1 MNFKYYLRGLGT
13 GIVVTLII
21 VTISNSLRSSR
32 TISENAAQPSSVQ
45 PTSAIEAILNNQRT
59 TQAYEDETSADA
71 TSADAASVDVTSAET
86 QSAETVSAT
95 DEYETGTAPKSG
107 TWYQVNTSGNSKTV
121 SGNVQQGQQER
132 NITVSF
138 ETIRSSEA
146 AAQLLEKAGIVDNWR
161 NFNSYLV
168 NNGYDRKVSGG
179 TFSFSGNESY
189 EEIAKTITKSR

>member
-21 VTISNSLRSSR
+21 VTISNSLRGSK

-45 PTSAIEAILNNQRT
+45 STSAIEAILNNQRT
-59 TQAYEDETSADA
+59 TQAYEDATSEDTTSA
-71 TSADAASVDVTSAET
+71 DVTSADT
-86 QSAETVSAT
+86 PSAETVSVT
-95 DEYETGTAPKSG
+95 DEYEAGTATKSG
-107 TWYQVNTSGNSKTV
+107 MWYQVNTSDNSKTV

>member
-13 GIVVTLII
+13 GIVVTLMI
-21 VTISNSLRSSR
+21 VTISNSLRGSK
-32 TISENAAQPSSVQ
+32 TASENAAQPSSVQ

-59 TQAYEDETSADA
+59 TQAYGDAASADA
-71 TSADAASVDVTSAET
+71 TSADAASADVTSADVISADT
-86 QSAETVSAT
+86 SLAETVS
-95 DEYETGTAPKSG
+95 DK
-107 TWYQVNTSGNSKTV
+107 
-121 SGNVQQGQQER
+121 VQQGQQER
-132 NITVSF
+132 QITVSF
-138 ETIRSSEA
+138 ETIQSSEA

-189 EEIAKTITKSR
+189 KEIAGIITKSR

>member
-21 VTISNSLRSSR
+21 VTISNSLRGSK
-32 TISENAAQPSSVQ
+32 TASENAAQPSSVQ

-59 TQAYEDETSADA
+59 TQAYG
-71 TSADAASVDVTSAET
+71 DAASADVTSADVISADT
-86 QSAETVSAT
+86 SSAETVS
-95 DEYETGTAPKSG
+95 D
-107 TWYQVNTSGNSKTV
+107 NI
-121 SGNVQQGQQER
+121 QQGQQER

-138 ETIRSSEA
+138 ETIQSSEA

-189 EEIAKTITKSR
+189 KEIAGIITKSR

>member
-21 VTISNSLRSSR
+21 VTISNSLRGSK
-32 TISENAAQPSSVQ
+32 TASENAAQPSSVQ

-59 TQAYEDETSADA
+59 TQAYGDTASADA
-71 TSADAASVDVTSAET
+71 TSADAASADVTSADVISADT
-86 QSAETVSAT
+86 SSAETVS
-95 DEYETGTAPKSG
+95 D
-107 TWYQVNTSGNSKTV
+107 
-121 SGNVQQGQQER
+121 NVQQGQQER

-138 ETIRSSEA
+138 ETIQSSEA

-189 EEIAKTITKSR
+189 KEIAGIITKSR

>member
-21 VTISNSLRSSR
+21 VTISNSLRGSK
-32 TISENAAQPSSVQ
+32 TASENAAQPSSVQ

-59 TQAYEDETSADA
+59 TQAYGDVASADA
-71 TSADAASVDVTSAET
+71 TSADAASADVTSADVISADT
-86 QSAETVSAT
+86 SSAETVS
-95 DEYETGTAPKSG
+95 D
-107 TWYQVNTSGNSKTV
+107 
-121 SGNVQQGQQER
+121 NVQQGQQER

-138 ETIRSSEA
+138 ETIQSSEA

-189 EEIAKTITKSR
+189 KEIAGIITKSR

>member
-21 VTISNSLRSSR
+21 VTISNSLRGSK
-32 TISENAAQPSSVQ
+32 TASENAAQPSSVQ

-59 TQAYEDETSADA
+59 TQAYGDAASADA
-71 TSADAASVDVTSAET
+71 TSADAASADVTSVDVISADT
-86 QSAETVSAT
+86 SSAETVS
-95 DEYETGTAPKSG
+95 D
-107 TWYQVNTSGNSKTV
+107 
-121 SGNVQQGQQER
+121 NVQQGQQGR

-138 ETIRSSEA
+138 ETIQSSEA

-189 EEIAKTITKSR
+189 KEIAGIITKSR

>member
-21 VTISNSLRSSR
+21 VTISNSLRGSK
-32 TISENAAQPSSVQ
+32 TASENAAQPSSVQ

-59 TQAYEDETSADA
+59 TQAYGDAASADA
-71 TSADAASVDVTSAET
+71 TSADAASADVTSADVISADT
-86 QSAETVSAT
+86 SSAETVS
-95 DEYETGTAPKSG
+95 D
-107 TWYQVNTSGNSKTV
+107 
-121 SGNVQQGQQER
+121 NVQQGQHER

-138 ETIRSSEA
+138 ETIQSSEA

-189 EEIAKTITKSR
+189 KEIAGIITKSR

>member
-1 MNFKYYLRGLGT
+1 VNFKYYLRGLGT

-21 VTISNSLRSSR
+21 VTISNSLRGSK
-32 TISENAAQPSSVQ
+32 TASENAAQPSSVQ

-59 TQAYEDETSADA
+59 TQAYGDAASADA
-71 TSADAASVDVTSAET
+71 TSAGAASADVTSADVISADT
-86 QSAETVSAT
+86 SSAETVS
-95 DEYETGTAPKSG
+95 D
-107 TWYQVNTSGNSKTV
+107 
-121 SGNVQQGQQER
+121 NVQQGQQER

-138 ETIRSSEA
+138 ETIQSSEA

-189 EEIAKTITKSR
+189 KEIAGIITKSR

>member
-21 VTISNSLRSSR
+21 VTISNSLRGSK
-32 TISENAAQPSSVQ
+32 TASENAAQPSSVQ

-59 TQAYEDETSADA
+59 TQAYGDA
-71 TSADAASVDVTSAET
+71 ASADAASADAASADVTSADVISADT
-86 QSAETVSAT
+86 SSAETVS
-95 DEYETGTAPKSG
+95 D
-107 TWYQVNTSGNSKTV
+107 
-121 SGNVQQGQQER
+121 NVQHGQQER

-138 ETIRSSEA
+138 ETIQSSEA

-189 EEIAKTITKSR
+189 KEIAGIITKSR

>member
-21 VTISNSLRSSR
+21 VTISNSLRGSK
-32 TISENAAQPSSVQ
+32 TASENAAQPSSVQ

-59 TQAYEDETSADA
+59 TQAYGDAASADA
-71 TSADAASVDVTSAET
+71 TSADAASADVTSADVISADT
-86 QSAETVSAT
+86 SSAETVS
-95 DEYETGTAPKSG
+95 D
-107 TWYQVNTSGNSKTV
+107 
-121 SGNVQQGQQER
+121 NVQQGQQER
-132 NITVSF
+132 TITVSV
-138 ETIRSSEA
+138 ETIQSSEA

-189 EEIAKTITKSR
+189 KEIAGIITKSR

>member
-21 VTISNSLRSSR
+21 VTISNSLRGSK
-32 TISENAAQPSSVQ
+32 TASENAAQPSSVQ

-59 TQAYEDETSADA
+59 TQAYGDAASADA
-71 TSADAASVDVTSAET
+71 TSADAASADVTSADVVST
-86 QSAETVSAT
+86 DTSSAETVS
-95 DEYETGTAPKSG
+95 D
-107 TWYQVNTSGNSKTV
+107 
-121 SGNVQQGQQER
+121 NVQQGQQGR

-138 ETIRSSEA
+138 ETIQSSEA

-189 EEIAKTITKSR
+189 KEIAGIITKSR

>member
-21 VTISNSLRSSR
+21 VTISNSLRGSK
-32 TISENAAQPSSVQ
+32 TASENAAQPSSVQ

-59 TQAYEDETSADA
+59 TQAYG
-71 TSADAASVDVTSAET
+71 DAASADVTSADVISADT
-86 QSAETVSAT
+86 SSAETVS
-95 DEYETGTAPKSG
+95 D
-107 TWYQVNTSGNSKTV
+107 
-121 SGNVQQGQQER
+121 NVQQGQQER

-138 ETIRSSEA
+138 ETIQSSEA

-189 EEIAKTITKSR
+189 KEIAGIITKSR

>member
-21 VTISNSLRSSR
+21 VTISNSLRGSK
-32 TISENAAQPSSVQ
+32 TASENAAQPSSVQ

-59 TQAYEDETSADA
+59 TQAYG
-71 TSADAASVDVTSAET
+71 DAASADVTSADVISADT
-86 QSAETVSAT
+86 SSAETVS
-95 DEYETGTAPKSG
+95 D
-107 TWYQVNTSGNSKTV
+107 
-121 SGNVQQGQQER
+121 NVQQGQQGR

-138 ETIRSSEA
+138 ETIQSSEA

-189 EEIAKTITKSR
+189 KEIAGIITKSR

>member
-21 VTISNSLRSSR
+21 VTISNSLRGSK
-32 TISENAAQPSSVQ
+32 TASENAAQPSSVQ

-59 TQAYEDETSADA
+59 TQAYGDAASADAASADATSADA
-71 TSADAASVDVTSAET
+71 TSADAASADVTSADVISADT
-86 QSAETVSAT
+86 SSAETVS
-95 DEYETGTAPKSG
+95 D
-107 TWYQVNTSGNSKTV
+107 NI
-121 SGNVQQGQQER
+121 QQGQQER

-138 ETIRSSEA
+138 ETIQSSEA

-189 EEIAKTITKSR
+189 KEIAGIITKSR

>member
-21 VTISNSLRSSR
+21 VTISNSLRGSK
-32 TISENAAQPSSVQ
+32 TASENAAQPSSVQ

-59 TQAYEDETSADA
+59 TQAYGDAASADA
-71 TSADAASVDVTSAET
+71 TSADVTSADVISADT
-86 QSAETVSAT
+86 SSAETVS
-95 DEYETGTAPKSG
+95 D
-107 TWYQVNTSGNSKTV
+107 
-121 SGNVQQGQQER
+121 NVQQGQQER

-138 ETIRSSEA
+138 ETIQSSEA

-189 EEIAKTITKSR
+189 KEIAGIITKSR

>member
-21 VTISNSLRSSR
+21 VTISNSLRGSK

-45 PTSAIEAILNNQRT
+45 STSAIEAILNNQRT
-59 TQAYEDETSADA
+59 TQAYEDATSEDTTSA
-71 TSADAASVDVTSAET
+71 DVTSADT
-86 QSAETVSAT
+86 PSAETVSVT
-95 DEYETGTAPKSG
+95 DEYETGTATKSG
-107 TWYQVNTSGNSKTV
+107 MWYQVNTSDNSKTV

>member
-21 VTISNSLRSSR
+21 VTISNSLRGSK
-32 TISENAAQPSSVQ
+32 TASENAAQPSSVQ

-59 TQAYEDETSADA
+59 TQAYGDA
-71 TSADAASVDVTSAET
+71 ASADAASADAASADVTSADVISADT
-86 QSAETVSAT
+86 SSAETVS
-95 DEYETGTAPKSG
+95 D
-107 TWYQVNTSGNSKTV
+107 NI
-121 SGNVQQGQQER
+121 QQGQQER

-138 ETIRSSEA
+138 ETIQSSEA

-189 EEIAKTITKSR
+189 KEIAGIITKSR

>member
-21 VTISNSLRSSR
+21 VTISNSLRGSK
-32 TISENAAQPSSVQ
+32 TASENAAQPSSVQ

-59 TQAYEDETSADA
+59 TQAYGDAALADA
-71 TSADAASVDVTSAET
+71 TSADAASADVTSADVISADT
-86 QSAETVSAT
+86 SSAETVS
-95 DEYETGTAPKSG
+95 D
-107 TWYQVNTSGNSKTV
+107 
-121 SGNVQQGQQER
+121 NVQQGQQER

-138 ETIRSSEA
+138 ETIQSSEA

-189 EEIAKTITKSR
+189 KEIAGIITKSR

>member
-21 VTISNSLRSSR
+21 VTISNSLRGSK
-32 TISENAAQPSSVQ
+32 TASENAAQPSSVQ

-59 TQAYEDETSADA
+59 TQAYGDAASADATSADA
-71 TSADAASVDVTSAET
+71 TSADVTSADVISADT
-86 QSAETVSAT
+86 SSAETVS
-95 DEYETGTAPKSG
+95 D
-107 TWYQVNTSGNSKTV
+107 NI
-121 SGNVQQGQQER
+121 QQGQQER

-138 ETIRSSEA
+138 ETIQSSEA

-189 EEIAKTITKSR
+189 KEIAGIITKSR

>member
-21 VTISNSLRSSR
+21 VTISNSLRGSK
-32 TISENAAQPSSVQ
+32 TASENAAQPSSVQ

-59 TQAYEDETSADA
+59 TQAYGDAASADAASADA
-71 TSADAASVDVTSAET
+71 TSADAASADVISADTS
-86 QSAETVSAT
+86 SAETVS
-95 DEYETGTAPKSG
+95 D
-107 TWYQVNTSGNSKTV
+107 
-121 SGNVQQGQQER
+121 NVQQGQQER

-138 ETIRSSEA
+138 ETIQSSEA

-189 EEIAKTITKSR
+189 NEIAGIITKSR

>member
-21 VTISNSLRSSR
+21 VTISNSLRGSKTASG
-32 TISENAAQPSSVQ
+32 NAAQPSSVQ

-59 TQAYEDETSADA
+59 TQAYGDAASADA
-71 TSADAASVDVTSAET
+71 TSTDAASADVTSADVISADT
-86 QSAETVSAT
+86 SSAETVS
-95 DEYETGTAPKSG
+95 D
-107 TWYQVNTSGNSKTV
+107 
-121 SGNVQQGQQER
+121 NVQQGQQER

-138 ETIRSSEA
+138 ETIQSSEA

-189 EEIAKTITKSR
+189 KEIAGIITKSR

>member
-1 MNFKYYLRGLGT
+1 M
-13 GIVVTLII
+13 TLII
-21 VTISNSLRSSR
+21 VTISNSLRGSK
-32 TISENAAQPSSVQ
+32 TASENAAQPSSVQ

-59 TQAYEDETSADA
+59 TQAYGDATSADA
-71 TSADAASVDVTSAET
+71 TSADAASADVTSADVISADT
-86 QSAETVSAT
+86 SSAETVS
-95 DEYETGTAPKSG
+95 D
-107 TWYQVNTSGNSKTV
+107 
-121 SGNVQQGQQER
+121 NVQQGQQER

-138 ETIRSSEA
+138 ETIQSSEA

-189 EEIAKTITKSR
+189 KEIAGIITKSR

>member
-21 VTISNSLRSSR
+21 VTISNSLRGSK
-32 TISENAAQPSSVQ
+32 TASENAAQPSSVQ

-59 TQAYEDETSADA
+59 PQAYGDAASADA
-71 TSADAASVDVTSAET
+71 PSADAASAEVLSADTS
-86 QSAETVSAT
+86 SAETVS
-95 DEYETGTAPKSG
+95 D
-107 TWYQVNTSGNSKTV
+107 
-121 SGNVQQGQQER
+121 NVQQGQQGR

-138 ETIRSSEA
+138 ETIQSSEA

-189 EEIAKTITKSR
+189 KEIAGIITKSR

>member
-1 MNFKYYLRGLGT
+1 MGT

-21 VTISNSLRSSR
+21 VTISNSLRGGK
-32 TISENAAQPSSVQ
+32 TASENAAQPSSVQ

-59 TQAYEDETSADA
+59 TQAYGDAASADA
-71 TSADAASVDVTSAET
+71 TSADAASADVTSADVISADT
-86 QSAETVSAT
+86 SSAETVS
-95 DEYETGTAPKSG
+95 D
-107 TWYQVNTSGNSKTV
+107 
-121 SGNVQQGQQER
+121 NVQQGQQGR

-138 ETIRSSEA
+138 ETIQSSEA

-189 EEIAKTITKSR
+189 KEIAGIITKSR

>member
-1 MNFKYYLRGLGT
+1 MNVKYYLRGLGT

-21 VTISNSLRSSR
+21 VTISNSLRGNK
-32 TISENAAQPSSVQ
+32 TVSENAAQPSSVQ

-59 TQAYEDETSADA
+59 TQAYGDAASADA
-71 TSADAASVDVTSAET
+71 TSADVTSADVISADT
-86 QSAETVSAT
+86 SSAETVS
-95 DEYETGTAPKSG
+95 D
-107 TWYQVNTSGNSKTV
+107 
-121 SGNVQQGQQER
+121 NVQQGQQER

-138 ETIRSSEA
+138 ETIQSSEA

-189 EEIAKTITKSR
+189 KEIAGIITKSR

>member
-21 VTISNSLRSSR
+21 VTISNSLRGSK
-32 TISENAAQPSSVQ
+32 TASENAAQPSSVQ

-59 TQAYEDETSADA
+59 TQAYGDAASADAASADATSADA
-71 TSADAASVDVTSAET
+71 TSADVTSADVISADT
-86 QSAETVSAT
+86 SSAETVS
-95 DEYETGTAPKSG
+95 D
-107 TWYQVNTSGNSKTV
+107 
-121 SGNVQQGQQER
+121 NVQQGQQER

-138 ETIRSSEA
+138 ETIQSSEA

-189 EEIAKTITKSR
+189 KEIAGIITKSR

>member
-21 VTISNSLRSSR
+21 VTISNSLRGR
-32 TISENAAQPSSVQ
+32 KTASENAAQPSSVQ

-59 TQAYEDETSADA
+59 TQAYGDAASADA
-71 TSADAASVDVTSAET
+71 TSADAASADVTSADVISADT
-86 QSAETVSAT
+86 SSAETVS
-95 DEYETGTAPKSG
+95 D
-107 TWYQVNTSGNSKTV
+107 
-121 SGNVQQGQQER
+121 NVQQGQQER

-138 ETIRSSEA
+138 ETIQSSEA

-189 EEIAKTITKSR
+189 KEIAGIITKSR

>member
-1 MNFKYYLRGLGT
+1 VNFKYYLRGLGT

-21 VTISNSLRSSR
+21 VTISNSLRGSK
-32 TISENAAQPSSVQ
+32 TASENAAQPSSVQ

-59 TQAYEDETSADA
+59 TQAYGDAASADA
-71 TSADAASVDVTSAET
+71 TSADAASADVTSADVISADT
-86 QSAETVSAT
+86 SSAETVS
-95 DEYETGTAPKSG
+95 D
-107 TWYQVNTSGNSKTV
+107 
-121 SGNVQQGQQER
+121 NVQQGQQER

-138 ETIRSSEA
+138 ETIQSSEA

-189 EEIAKTITKSR
+189 KEIAGIITKSR

>member
-21 VTISNSLRSSR
+21 VTISNSLRGSK
-32 TISENAAQPSSVQ
+32 TASENAAQPSSVQ

-59 TQAYEDETSADA
+59 TQAYGDAASADATSADA
-71 TSADAASVDVTSAET
+71 TSADVISADTS
-86 QSAETVSAT
+86 SAETVS
-95 DEYETGTAPKSG
+95 D
-107 TWYQVNTSGNSKTV
+107 
-121 SGNVQQGQQER
+121 NVQQGQQER

-138 ETIRSSEA
+138 ETIQSSEA

-189 EEIAKTITKSR
+189 KEIAGIITKSR

>member
-21 VTISNSLRSSR
+21 VTISNSLRGSK
-32 TISENAAQPSSVQ
+32 TASENAAQPSSVQ

-59 TQAYEDETSADA
+59 TQAYGDAASADA
-71 TSADAASVDVTSAET
+71 TSADAASADVTSADT
-86 QSAETVSAT
+86 SSAETVS
-95 DEYETGTAPKSG
+95 D
-107 TWYQVNTSGNSKTV
+107 
-121 SGNVQQGQQER
+121 NVQQGQQGR

-138 ETIRSSEA
+138 ETIQSSEA

-189 EEIAKTITKSR
+189 KEIAGIITKSR

>member
-21 VTISNSLRSSR
+21 VTISNSLRGSK
-32 TISENAAQPSSVQ
+32 TASENAAQPSSVQ

-59 TQAYEDETSADA
+59 TQAYGDAASADA
-71 TSADAASVDVTSAET
+71 TSADAASADVTSADVISADT
-86 QSAETVSAT
+86 SSAETVS
-95 DEYETGTAPKSG
+95 D
-107 TWYQVNTSGNSKTV
+107 
-121 SGNVQQGQQER
+121 NVQQGQQGR

-138 ETIRSSEA
+138 ETIQSSEA

-189 EEIAKTITKSR
+189 KEIAGIITKSR

>member
-21 VTISNSLRSSR
+21 VTISNSLRGSK
-32 TISENAAQPSSVQ
+32 TASENAAQPSSVQ

-59 TQAYEDETSADA
+59 TQAYGDAASADA
-71 TSADAASVDVTSAET
+71 TSADAASADVTSADVISADT
-86 QSAETVSAT
+86 SSAETVS
-95 DEYETGTAPKSG
+95 D
-107 TWYQVNTSGNSKTV
+107 
-121 SGNVQQGQQER
+121 NVQQGHQGR

-138 ETIRSSEA
+138 ETIQSSEA
-146 AAQLLEKAGIVDNWR
+146 AAQLLEKAGIVENWR

-189 EEIAKTITKSR
+189 KEIAGIITKSR

>member
-21 VTISNSLRSSR
+21 VTISNSLRGSK
-32 TISENAAQPSSVQ
+32 TASENAAQPSSVQ

-59 TQAYEDETSADA
+59 TQAYGDA
-71 TSADAASVDVTSAET
+71 ASADAASADVTSADVISADT
-86 QSAETVSAT
+86 SSAETVS
-95 DEYETGTAPKSG
+95 D
-107 TWYQVNTSGNSKTV
+107 
-121 SGNVQQGQQER
+121 NVQQGQQER

-138 ETIRSSEA
+138 ETIQSSEA

-189 EEIAKTITKSR
+189 KEIAGIITKSR

>member
-21 VTISNSLRSSR
+21 VTISNSLRGSK
-32 TISENAAQPSSVQ
+32 TASENAAQPSSVQ

-59 TQAYEDETSADA
+59 TQAYGDAASADA
-71 TSADAASVDVTSAET
+71 TSADAASADVTSADVT
-86 QSAETVSAT
+86 SADVISADTSSAETVS
-95 DEYETGTAPKSG
+95 D
-107 TWYQVNTSGNSKTV
+107 
-121 SGNVQQGQQER
+121 NVQQGQQER

-138 ETIRSSEA
+138 ETIQSSEA

-189 EEIAKTITKSR
+189 KEIAGIITKSR

>member
-21 VTISNSLRSSR
+21 VTISNSLRGSK
-32 TISENAAQPSSVQ
+32 TASENAAQPSSFQ

-59 TQAYEDETSADA
+59 TQAYGDAASADA
-71 TSADAASVDVTSAET
+71 TSEDAASADVTSADVISADT
-86 QSAETVSAT
+86 SSAETVS
-95 DEYETGTAPKSG
+95 D
-107 TWYQVNTSGNSKTV
+107 
-121 SGNVQQGQQER
+121 NVQQGQQER

-138 ETIRSSEA
+138 ETIQSSEA

-189 EEIAKTITKSR
+189 KEIAGIITKSR

>member
-21 VTISNSLRSSR
+21 VTISNSLRGSK
-32 TISENAAQPSSVQ
+32 TASENAAQPSSVQ

-59 TQAYEDETSADA
+59 TQAYGDAASADA
-71 TSADAASVDVTSAET
+71 TSADAASADVTSADVT
-86 QSAETVSAT
+86 SADVISADTSSAETVS
-95 DEYETGTAPKSG
+95 D
-107 TWYQVNTSGNSKTV
+107 
-121 SGNVQQGQQER
+121 NVQQER

-138 ETIRSSEA
+138 ETIQSSEA

-189 EEIAKTITKSR
+189 KEIAGIITKSR

>member
-21 VTISNSLRSSR
+21 VTISNSLRGSK
-32 TISENAAQPSSVQ
+32 TASENAAQPSSVQ

-59 TQAYEDETSADA
+59 TQAHGDAASADA
-71 TSADAASVDVTSAET
+71 TSADAASADVTSADVISADT
-86 QSAETVSAT
+86 SSAETVS
-95 DEYETGTAPKSG
+95 D
-107 TWYQVNTSGNSKTV
+107 
-121 SGNVQQGQQER
+121 NVQQGQQER

-138 ETIRSSEA
+138 ETIQSSEA

-189 EEIAKTITKSR
+189 KEIAGIITKSR

>member
-21 VTISNSLRSSR
+21 VTISNSLRGSK
-32 TISENAAQPSSVQ
+32 TASENAAQPSSVQ
-45 PTSAIEAILNNQRT
+45 PTSAIEAVLNNQRT
-59 TQAYEDETSADA
+59 TQAYGDAASADA
-71 TSADAASVDVTSAET
+71 TSADAASADVTSADVISADT
-86 QSAETVSAT
+86 SSAETVS
-95 DEYETGTAPKSG
+95 D
-107 TWYQVNTSGNSKTV
+107 
-121 SGNVQQGQQER
+121 NVQQGQQGR

-138 ETIRSSEA
+138 ETIQSSEA

-189 EEIAKTITKSR
+189 KEIAGIITKSR

>member
-21 VTISNSLRSSR
+21 VTISNSLRGSK
-32 TISENAAQPSSVQ
+32 TASENAAQPSSVQ

-59 TQAYEDETSADA
+59 TQVYGDAASADA
-71 TSADAASVDVTSAET
+71 TSADAASADVTSADVISADT
-86 QSAETVSAT
+86 SSAETVS
-95 DEYETGTAPKSG
+95 D
-107 TWYQVNTSGNSKTV
+107 
-121 SGNVQQGQQER
+121 NVQQGQQGR

-138 ETIRSSEA
+138 ETIQSSEA

-189 EEIAKTITKSR
+189 KEIAGIITKSR

>member
-21 VTISNSLRSSR
+21 VTISNSLRGSK
-32 TISENAAQPSSVQ
+32 TASENAAQPSSVQ

-59 TQAYEDETSADA
+59 TQAYGDAASADA
-71 TSADAASVDVTSAET
+71 TSADAASADVTSADVISADT
-86 QSAETVSAT
+86 SSAETVS
-95 DEYETGTAPKSG
+95 D
-107 TWYQVNTSGNSKTV
+107 
-121 SGNVQQGQQER
+121 NVQQGQQER

-138 ETIRSSEA
+138 ETIQSSEA

-189 EEIAKTITKSR
+189 KEIAGIITKSR